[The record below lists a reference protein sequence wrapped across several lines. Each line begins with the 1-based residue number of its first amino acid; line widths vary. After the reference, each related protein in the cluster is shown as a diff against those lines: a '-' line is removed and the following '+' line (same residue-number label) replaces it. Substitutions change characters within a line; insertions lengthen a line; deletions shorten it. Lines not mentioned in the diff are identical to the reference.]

1 MKRVTVVRCDGS
13 ALEVHEQA
21 CKHVAGGESVN
32 ASLMLH
38 LGSESAPS
46 VMFTTCARL
55 SCISRLVDVLEADQ
69 KVFRLEVSN

>member
-32 ASLMLH
+32 TSLMLH

-55 SCISRLVDVLEADQ
+55 SCISRLVDVVKHHANA
-69 KVFRLEVSN
+69 VRLEVSN